1 MARVSRESYLEA
13 ALEVLAES
21 GAEGLTIARLCTRLG
36 VTKGSFYHHFNG
48 MPELVTAVLAFW
60 EDARS
65 NQLIASSAQELDPYA
80 RAELLSRIAAGLPH
94 AAEAAL
100 RSWGRGNAEVRAV
113 VQRVDQ
119 TREDH
124 IFESMCL
131 AGMPTDQARLLAKT
145 AMAVLV
151 GTQQRENPVDVRSLQ
166 AMLANLDSSMRDR

>member
-13 ALEVLAES
+13 ALEVLADC
-21 GAEGLTIARLCTRLG
+21 GAEGLTIARLCTLLG
-36 VTKGSFYHHFNG
+36 VTKGSFYHHFSG
-48 MPELVTAVLAFW
+48 MPELVTAVLGFW

-65 NQLIASSAQELDPYA
+65 NQLIALSASEPDPHA
-80 RAELLSRIAAGLPH
+80 RAELLTRIAAGLPH
-94 AAEAAL
+94 GAEAAL

-124 IFESMCL
+124 IYESMCL
-131 AGMPTDQARLLAKT
+131 ADMPAEQAKLLAKT

-166 AMLANLDSSMRDR
+166 AMLENLDSTMRDR